1 MKLIKYIISVLL
13 IIGGVYF
20 FLELNELNKKEET
33 PITIK
38 IPFVENSESENLEF
52 KITEVFISIFTI
64 GFLSGFLMALI
75 QILSQKAEMISA
87 RSKLKKVQ
95 LELDNLR
102 NQSIELEE
110 DLISDEKIQFNE
122 ENEEEEI

>member
-1 MKLIKYIISVLL
+1 
-13 IIGGVYF
+13 
-20 FLELNELNKKEET
+20 LELNELNKKEET